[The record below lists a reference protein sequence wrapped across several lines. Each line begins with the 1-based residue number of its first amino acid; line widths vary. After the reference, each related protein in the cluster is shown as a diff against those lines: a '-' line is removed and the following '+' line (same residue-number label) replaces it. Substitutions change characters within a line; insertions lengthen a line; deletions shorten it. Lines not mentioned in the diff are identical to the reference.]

1 MDINSIEIETISSR
15 NSPLFKEFSI
25 EGGKLLVLKC
35 KPGIYLRVF
44 MGIDKCDFLNLEN
57 IKAGENNFITDY
69 YVCHPEDLDTHGRYS
84 AFSNLMPK
92 NSFIG
97 IEIYSR
103 MVKNLVSD
111 VPKQLGFEEKYLP
124 SYEEYKELCQ
134 YAFAINLLSV

>member
-1 MDINSIEIETISSR
+1 MDINDIEIETRTSR
-15 NSPLFKEFSI
+15 NSPLFNQFSI
-25 EGGKLLVLKC
+25 KGGTLLVLKY

-44 MGIDKCDFLNLEN
+44 INADYFDFDQP
-57 IKAGENNFITDY
+57 NFKNVDTDNFVTDY
-69 YVCHPEDLDTHGRYS
+69 YVGHPVDSDIYGRYS

-103 MVKNLVSD
+103 IVENLIANL
-111 VPKQLGFEEKYLP
+111 PKQLGFKEEYLP